1 MSETNKE
8 RERII
13 ANGLYVLPKLGSKR
27 LRKLYE
33 NIGCIESILQYSKND
48 LMELL
53 SGSKPESLF
62 QILEEYQHNPDS
74 VFKRMEKFCKEQEE
88 KGIRF
93 TFIGEEEYPNKLK
106 RISDPPFGIYYKG
119 HLPKQETPMVSIIGA
134 RECSEYGRKCAKM
147 FGETLAEYGVAIVS
161 GMARG
166 IDGISQQAALDTGGE
181 SFGILGCGVDICY
194 PEENRELYDQ
204 LILKGGIISEY
215 PPGMPAKSNHFP
227 ARNRIISGM
236 CDILLVVEARKKSG
250 TYITVCQALEQ
261 GREIFAVP
269 GRITDGLSDG
279 CNRLISDGAGMAA
292 DPMMVLD
299 ALCGINGASSRG
311 YVKAEEKDSAILID
325 VGDHCIR
332 DNVLKGLNSGIGVGS
347 ALLRILEGTPIS
359 MEEILLRLE
368 KLGIEISYADL
379 MCELT
384 DLCID
389 GRAEGIGNYYR
400 KV

>member
-1 MSETNKE
+1 MS
-8 RERII
+8 REKIF
-13 ANGLYVLPKLGSKR
+13 ANGLYALNGLGSKR
-27 LRKLYE
+27 LKRLYE
-33 NIGCIESILQYSKND
+33 ATGSAEGILKHSKN
-48 LMELL
+48 ELL
-53 SGSKPESLF
+53 ELAGNSRPASLF
-62 QILEEYQHNPDS
+62 HLQEEYQNNPED
-74 VFKRMEKFCKEQEE
+74 VFKRMEKFCMEQEE
-88 KGIRF
+88 KGIYF
-93 TFIGEEEYPNKLK
+93 TFIGDEDYPHRLLK
-106 RISDPPFGIYYKG
+106 ISDPPFGLYYKG
-119 HLPKQETPMVSIIGA
+119 HLPKQETPIVSVIGA

-147 FGETLAEYGVAIVS
+147 FGETLAEYGVAVVS

-166 IDGISQQAALDTGGE
+166 IDGISQSAALEAGGE
-181 SFGILGCGVDICY
+181 SYGILGCGVDICY
-194 PEENRELYDQ
+194 PKENRNLYER
-204 LILKGGIISEY
+204 LTEHGGVISEY
-215 PPGMPAKSNHFP
+215 PPGTEAKSTLFP

-279 CNRLISDGAGMAA
+279 CNRLIADGAGMAA

-299 ALCGINGASSRG
+299 ALCGINGASSR
-311 YVKAEEKDSAILID
+311 VAEKTEEKDSSILID
-325 VGDHCIR
+325 VGDHCIQ
-332 DNVLKGLNSGIGVGS
+332 DNVLKGLDSRIGVRS

-359 MEEILLRLE
+359 MEEILERLE